1 MTGID
6 VLAVGAHP
14 DDVEVGCGGVLAL
27 CTRSGMR
34 VAIADLTGGELG
46 TQGTPELREEEARRA
61 ADVLGVTTRVNLGL
75 PDGGVGTDP
84 AQRSAV
90 VTLLRTLRPR
100 LVLAPYHLD
109 DRHPDHAAAGRLM
122 RDACFLGGV
131 ARWGEG
137 EPHRPVRLHHYML
150 HHVFEP
156 TYVVDVTPV
165 WEQRTA
171 AVAAFAS
178 QFAAS
183 AGGPAHRD
191 RRRRIPRTARRPR
204 PRVRRDD
211 RRATGGGL
219 PLRRTAGPGPAARPP
234 GGARGAA
241 GLPILRL
248 SADGAVQTLAPFAET
263 SP

>member
-46 TQGTPELREEEARRA
+46 TQGTPELREEEACRA

-75 PDGGVGTDP
+75 PVGGVGTDP
-84 AQRSAV
+84 AHRSAV

-178 QFAAS
+178 QFAA
-183 AGGPAHRD
+183 
-191 RRRRIPRTARRPR
+191 RPE
-204 PRVRRDD
+204 D
-211 RRATGGGL
+211 
-219 PLRRTAGPGPAARPP
+219 RRTAIADGGFLELLAARALVF
-234 GGARGAA
+234 GAMIGARRGEAFHCA
-241 GLPILRL
+241 GPLGLDRLPDLPAGPEGQPAYR
-248 SADGAVQTLAPFAET
+248 SFV
-263 SP
+263 

>member
-1 MTGID
+1 MTAVD

-27 CTRSGMR
+27 CTGSGMR

-75 PDGGVGTDP
+75 PDGSVGTDP
-84 AQRSAV
+84 AHRTAV
-90 VTLLRTLRPR
+90 VGLLRTLRPR

-171 AVAAFAS
+171 AVEAFAS
-178 QFAAS
+178 QFAA
-183 AGGPAHRD
+183 APGE
-191 RRRRIPRTARRPR
+191 
-204 PRVRRDD
+204 
-211 RRATGGGL
+211 RRAAIADGGFLDLLAARALVFGAMIGAG
-219 PLRRTAGPGPAARPP
+219 RGEAFFCAGPLGLDRLPDVPAGP
-234 GGARGAA
+234 
-241 GLPILRL
+241 
-248 SADGAVQTLAPFAET
+248 DGQPVYRSLV
-263 SP
+263 